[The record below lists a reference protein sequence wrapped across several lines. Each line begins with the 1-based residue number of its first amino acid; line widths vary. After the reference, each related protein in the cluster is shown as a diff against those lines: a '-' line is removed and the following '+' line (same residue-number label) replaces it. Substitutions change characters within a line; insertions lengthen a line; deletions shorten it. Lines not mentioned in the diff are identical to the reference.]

1 MAPAGKPS
9 FVSGGRRPAAICR
22 RQSMKSFPRPRRQ
35 FLAAVVCAAA
45 TLGLHAGAQ
54 AAYPDKTVRIIVP
67 YAPGGS
73 GDVFARLI
81 AEKLTT
87 RLGQTF
93 IVENRPGASGAI
105 GARYVSDAA
114 PDGSVLLLGQTG
126 EIVVTPLLSKKLT
139 YKPENLV
146 PIVLVGDS
154 PLVLSAHPS
163 APFNTVQE
171 MVAQSKQRPQ
181 GFNYASSG
189 TGTPGHLAAASLAM
203 RTGAKLTHVP
213 YKGGGAA
220 LSDLL
225 GNHVD
230 MFFSGAPGVL
240 PHFKSGTLKPIAVS
254 TLARSPALPNV
265 PTVAESGLP
274 GFSFSLWGGMF
285 APKGTPDDVIQKLN
299 KEINAI
305 IADPQ
310 TKAQL
315 EAEGAVVKPNT
326 VEQFKQFLDAERKR
340 YQDIIKQTGIHLD

>member
-1 MAPAGKPS
+1 MKAIPS
-9 FVSGGRRPAAICR
+9 TRRR
-22 RQSMKSFPRPRRQ
+22 
-35 FLAAVVCAAA
+35 FLAAAFCAAA
-45 TLGLHAGAQ
+45 ALGLHAGAQ

-105 GARYVSDAA
+105 GARYVSDA
-114 PDGSVLLLGQTG
+114 PSDGSILLLGQTG
-126 EIVVTPLLSKKLT
+126 EIVVTPLLSSTLN
-139 YKPENLV
+139 YKPENLLPV
-146 PIVLVGDS
+146 VLVGDS

-181 GFNYASSG
+181 GYNYASSG
-189 TGTPGHLAAASLAM
+189 TGTPGHLAAAALAFK
-203 RTGAKLTHVP
+203 TGAQLTHVP

-254 TLARSPALPNV
+254 TLERSPALPKV

-274 GFSFSLWGGMF
+274 GFSFSLWGGLF
-285 APKGTPDDVIQKLN
+285 APKGTPADIVQKLN
-299 KEINAI
+299 TEVNAI
-305 IADPQ
+305 IAEPE
-310 TKAQL
+310 TKQRL
-315 EAEGAVVKPNT
+315 EAEGAVVKPNS
-326 VEQFKQFLDAERKR
+326 VEQFTQFLAAERTR
-340 YQDIIKQTGIHLD
+340 YQEIIKETGVKLD

>member
-1 MAPAGKPS
+1 MKRFS
-9 FVSGGRRPAAICR
+9 RTRRHW
-22 RQSMKSFPRPRRQ
+22 
-35 FLAAVVCAAA
+35 LAAACCAAA
-45 TLGLHAGAQ
+45 LGLPLAA

-81 AEKLTT
+81 AERLTA

-105 GARYVSDAA
+105 GARYVADAPA
-114 PDGSVLLLGQTG
+114 DGSVLLLGQTG
-126 EIVVTPLLSKKLT
+126 EIVVTPLLSRTLN

-171 MVAQSKQRPQ
+171 MVAQSKQRSQ

-189 TGTPGHLAAASLAM
+189 TGTPGHLAAAALALK
-203 RTGAKLTHVP
+203 TGAKLTHVP

-254 TLARSPALPNV
+254 TLERSPALPQV

-274 GFSFSLWGGMF
+274 GFSFSLWGGLF
-285 APKGTPDDVIQKLN
+285 APRGTPAEVIDALN
-299 KEINAI
+299 REVNAI
-305 IADPQ
+305 LADGE
-310 TKAQL
+310 TRGRL
-315 EAEGAVVKPNT
+315 EAEGAVVKQNS
-326 VEQFKQFLDAERKR
+326 VEQFTQFLGAERAR
-340 YQDIIKQTGIHLD
+340 YQEIIKETGVRLD

>member
-1 MAPAGKPS
+1 MSALLGIAASAG
-9 FVSGGRRPAAICR
+9 
-22 RQSMKSFPRPRRQ
+22 
-35 FLAAVVCAAA
+35 L
-45 TLGLHAGAQ
+45 LGNAQ

-81 AEKLTT
+81 AERLTN

-105 GARYVSDAA
+105 GARYVSDAP

-126 EIVVTPLLSKKLT
+126 EIVVTPLLSKTLN
-139 YKPENLV
+139 YKPENLL

-163 APFNTVQE
+163 APFNNVQE
-171 MVAQSKQRPQ
+171 MVAQSKQRSQ

-189 TGTPGHLAAASLAM
+189 TGTPGHLAAAALALK
-203 RTGAKLTHVP
+203 TGAKLTHVP

-254 TLARSPALPNV
+254 TLQRSPALPNV

-285 APKGTPDDVIQKLN
+285 APKGTPDAIIQKLN
-299 KEINAI
+299 TEINAI

-310 TKAQL
+310 TKRQL

-326 VEQFKQFLDAERKR
+326 VAQFSQFLSDERQR
-340 YQDIIKQTGIHLD
+340 YQEIIKETGVHLD

>member
-1 MAPAGKPS
+1 MKPFS
-9 FVSGGRRPAAICR
+9 QAKRRL
-22 RQSMKSFPRPRRQ
+22 
-35 FLAAVVCAAA
+35 LAAALGAAA
-45 TLGLHAGAQ
+45 VLGLQGGAQ

-93 IVENRPGASGAI
+93 IVENRAGASGAI
-105 GARYVSDAA
+105 GARYVADAP
-114 PDGSVLLLGQTG
+114 PDGSILLLGQTG
-126 EIVVTPLLSKKLT
+126 EIIVTPLLTTTLN

-146 PIVLVGDS
+146 PVVLVGDS

-163 APFNTVQE
+163 AQFNTVQE
-171 MVAQSKQRPQ
+171 MVALSKKGGQ
-181 GFNYASSG
+181 GLNYASSG
-189 TGTPGHLAAASLAM
+189 TGTPGHLAAAALALK
-203 RTGAKLTHVP
+203 TGAKLTHVP

-254 TLARSPALPNV
+254 TLNRSPALPNV

-274 GFSFSLWGGMF
+274 GFSFSLWGGIF
-285 APKGTPDDVIQKLN
+285 APKGTSGEIIQTLN
-299 KEINAI
+299 REINAI
-305 IADPQ
+305 LADPE
-310 TKAQL
+310 TKRRL
-315 EAEGAVVKPNT
+315 EAEGALIKPNSVT
-326 VEQFKQFLDAERKR
+326 EFTQFLDTERAR
-340 YQDIIKQTGIHLD
+340 YREIIKETGVRLD